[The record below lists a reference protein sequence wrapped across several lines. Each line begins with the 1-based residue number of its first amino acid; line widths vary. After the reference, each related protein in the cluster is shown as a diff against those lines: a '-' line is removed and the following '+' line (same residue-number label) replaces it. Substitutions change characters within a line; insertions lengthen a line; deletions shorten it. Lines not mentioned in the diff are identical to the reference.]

1 MKRLFSCLMA
11 FILFLFVF
19 PITGVAASNTSSSV
33 PQGYTAIYT
42 AEDLDS
48 VRTDADGNYILMND
62 IDLSTWGEWV
72 PIGGTSGFSG
82 VFDGN
87 GFCIRNMRI
96 EDETIYED
104 AGLFSTLN
112 EATVKNLRVTG
123 KINCDDTPV
132 LNVGAIAGSA
142 YDSSIMRCAS
152 YVTISYM
159 NGKPNGTPY
168 TSASGMRLCAGG
180 IVGAVWGNTVIE
192 ECFNAE
198 AITGVATET
207 PLNVGGLVGWFNDE
221 AKISNCYNI
230 ANISAETGYVDV
242 CVGGI
247 AGGQFYATDC
257 SISNCYNI
265 GEVSGV
271 CGEWKYDGNYVGGIA
286 GDLTGNEGSNTITN
300 CYYYSTAPA
309 AVGVVRVWI
318 SEGYDVN
325 ILVDAESCNNA
336 AMQQEATYSG
346 FDFTSVWKID
356 SSVYPYPIL
365 QHMRNG
371 NESVPNE
378 DEPEV
383 PADTDT
389 ERLYLISSTPMNG
402 EKITDLNTQHEIS
415 LVFNQSISVNPKWS
429 VGSIYIK
436 DYTTSETILEID
448 DKEFYS
454 RNGFISENR
463 LTIPL
468 ALIAFDAGTYYI
480 EIPAGFFTAQ
490 NLNGDGK
497 VITFD
502 GVLGKEELCFTIA
515 SDTCRLNEL
524 TSVDYLAFSD
534 IAYSKDLNADM
545 SVREILS
552 NEWASHWKSTDIKY
566 SELFEHVANWRVD
579 NIISKKNG
587 FAAVAFINDYNEVVI
602 AFRGS
607 ENPVAVLSGLGKYAS
622 ADFGSL
628 DDVEE
633 DAIND
638 WLKNDLPMELLNQVG
653 DQFFDAIEFYDSI
666 ANREWIKDVHV
677 TGHSLGG
684 AWGDIVSS
692 YSGCYGETF
701 NAVSALDVVYK
712 NYPEY
717 MAEMFSGI
725 DKQNFI
731 DHVNEFDIL
740 AGQFG
745 AALKTRSVHTSN
757 YSKSSIANNHS
768 LESMVTRDTN
778 GNVALTKSSDKRP
791 DKLSWIC
798 ANYYEIV
805 KGFVMNDFSLD
816 DIGGSYVDFGTSG
829 RDSLYNILS
838 ASNELDVLKEIFSGI
853 FNRVSY
859 GGAGDDEIVT
869 SISSDVI
876 IGGTGDDILSGNL
889 AGDLY
894 LYYKGD
900 GTDYIVDQA
909 GNDYLV
915 LCDFSEDDIIHVKST
930 KDSKYIE
937 VYCNNDIICYIAKEC
952 RSTWSAGTFKIR
964 LIKDNEII
972 EQEIGDSYFNP
983 KNYVRRTVISC
994 PVDIEIIDS
1003 TGTVV
1008 CVVSDQIQNLYYGE
1022 FGVAVCYEASEGE
1035 YEKIIDLTEGYS
1047 TRIVGKNNGVM
1058 DVCVYTYVGDELSNQ
1073 YSVQNITVTNQMIAT
1088 IQHETDSVALL
1099 IDENGDGTVDKEVVL
1114 LSGTPDT
1121 SDGNGS
1127 DTNNSQD
1134 DSQKNDT
1141 DNKESG
1147 KWNWIL
1153 PVGIV
1158 LILLCV
1164 VVALVIATK
1173 KGKKV
1178 NPNAR

>member
-1 MKRLFSCLMA
+1 MLLFSS
-11 FILFLFVF
+11 VF
-19 PITGVAASNTSSSV
+19 PITGVAAKNTSSSV

-48 VRTDADGNYILMND
+48 VRTDVDGKYILMND

-104 AGLFSTLN
+104 AGLFSTLS
-112 EATVKNLRVTG
+112 EAMVKNLSVTG
-123 KINCDDTPV
+123 EINCDDTPV
-132 LNVGAIAGSA
+132 LNAGAIAGSV
-142 YDSSIMRCAS
+142 YNSSIMRCAS
-152 YVTISYM
+152 YVEISYL
-159 NGKPNGTPY
+159 NGTPDG
-168 TSASGMRLCAGG
+168 TPNTWAQDENLCAGG
-180 IVGAVWGNTVIE
+180 IAGEVWGNTIIE
-192 ECFNAE
+192 ECYNVAPIE
-198 AITGVATET
+198 AIAAGT
-207 PLNVGGLVGWFNDE
+207 PLNIGGIVGYFSDNAKVMNCYNTADLSAETDFVSVCLGGITGGQFN
-221 AKISNCYNI
+221 ATSCLISNCYN
-230 ANISAETGYVDV
+230 
-242 CVGGI
+242 VGR
-247 AGGQFYATDC
+247 
-257 SISNCYNI
+257 
-265 GEVSGV
+265 VSGI
-271 CGEWKYDGNYVGGIA
+271 CGNWKFDRCYVGGIA
-286 GDLTGNEGSNTITN
+286 GDLSGNEGSNTITN
-300 CYYYSTAPA
+300 CYYLNDTPA
-309 AVGVVRVWI
+309 AVGAVRVWI
-318 SEGYDVN
+318 NEGYDVD
-325 ILVDAESCNNA
+325 ILVDAESCNDA
-336 AMQQEATYSG
+336 AMQQQATYSG
-346 FDFTSVWKID
+346 FDFTNVWKID
-356 SSVYPYPIL
+356 SSVCPYPIL

-389 ERLYLISSTPMNG
+389 KRLYLIGSTPMNG

-415 LVFNQSISVNPKWS
+415 LVFNQNISVNPKWS
-429 VGSIYIK
+429 VDSIYIK
-436 DYTTSETILEID
+436 DYTTGETILEID

-454 RNGFISENR
+454 RNGFISENK

-468 ALIAFDAGTYYI
+468 ALTAFDAGTYYI

-490 NLNGDGK
+490 NLNSDGK
-497 VITFD
+497 IIEFD
-502 GVLGKEELCFTIA
+502 GILNKDELCFTIE

-534 IAYSKDLNADM
+534 IAYSKELHADV

-552 NEWASHWKSTDIKY
+552 NEWDSQWKSTDIKC

-579 NIISKKNG
+579 NIISKENG

-607 ENPVAVLSGLGKYAS
+607 ENPTAVLSGLGKYAS

-628 DDVEE
+628 DMVEE

-653 DQFFDAIEFYDSI
+653 EQFFDAIEFYDYI

-717 MAEMFSGI
+717 MAEMFSGV
-725 DKQNFI
+725 DKQNFV

-757 YSKSSIANNHS
+757 YSKSSIAKNHS
-768 LESMVTRDTN
+768 LESVVTRDTN
-778 GNVALTKSSDKRP
+778 GNVALTKSFDKTP

-798 ANYYEIV
+798 ANYYEII

-816 DIGGSYVDFGTSG
+816 DIGGSYVDFGTSR
-829 RDSLYNILS
+829 RDSFYNILS

-853 FNRVSY
+853 FNRVSF
-859 GGAGDDEIVT
+859 GGAGDDEIVS

-915 LCDFSEDDIIHVKST
+915 LCDFNEDDIIHVKST
-930 KDSKYIE
+930 QDSQYIE
-937 VYCNNDIICYIAKEC
+937 VYCNNDVICYISKEC
-952 RSTWSAGTFKIR
+952 RSAWSAGTFKIR
-964 LIKDNEII
+964 LIKENEII

-983 KNYVRRTVISC
+983 KNYVRRTVVSC
-994 PVDIEIIDS
+994 PVDVEIIDS
-1003 TGTVV
+1003 NGNVV
-1008 CVVSDQIQNLYYGE
+1008 CVVADQIQNLYYGE
-1022 FGVAVCYEASEGE
+1022 FGTAVCCEASKGE

-1047 TRIVGKNNGVM
+1047 TRIVGKSDGAM
-1058 DVCVYTYVGDELSNQ
+1058 DVCVYTYVGDELSNP
-1073 YSVQNITVTNQMIAT
+1073 YSVQNIAVTNQMVST
-1088 IQHETDSVALL
+1088 IRNEADNITLL
-1099 IDENGDGTVDKEVVL
+1099 IDENNDGVVDKEIAL
-1114 LSGTPDT
+1114 LSGTQDN
-1121 SDGNGS
+1121 SDENNS
-1127 DTNNSQD
+1127 DTDYPIDNSQE
-1134 DSQKNDT
+1134 NDT
-1141 DNKESG
+1141 DEQKSE
-1147 KWNWIL
+1147 KRNWIL

-1158 LILLCV
+1158 LILLCG
-1164 VVALVIATK
+1164 VVAFVIAAK

>member
-1 MKRLFSCLMA
+1 MKRLFSCIMV
-11 FILFLFVF
+11 FILLLFVF
-19 PITGVAASNTSSSV
+19 PITGVAANNTSSSV

-87 GFCIRNMRI
+87 GFCIRNMQI

-104 AGLFSTLN
+104 AGLFSTLS

-152 YVTISYM
+152 YVMISYL

-168 TSASGMRLCAGG
+168 TSASWMRLCAGG
-180 IVGAVWGNTVIE
+180 IVGAVWGNTEID

-198 AITGVATET
+198 AITGIATGA
-207 PLNVGGLVGWFNDE
+207 PLNVGGIVGWFNDN

-247 AGGQFYATDC
+247 AGGQFYATGC

-286 GDLTGNEGSNTITN
+286 GDLTGNEGSNTIIN
-300 CYYYSTAPA
+300 CYYYSAVPA
-309 AVGVVRVWI
+309 AVGIVRVWI
-318 SEGYDVN
+318 NEGYDVN
-325 ILVDAESCNNA
+325 ILVNAESCNNV
-336 AMQQEATYSG
+336 AMQQQATYSG

-356 SSVYPYPIL
+356 SSVYQYPIL
-365 QHMRNG
+365 QHMSFG

-389 ERLYLISSTPMNG
+389 ERLYLVGSSPTKD
-402 EKITDLNTQHEIS
+402 EKISDLNSQHEMT
-415 LVFNQSISVNPKWS
+415 LEFNQDISVNPKWS
-429 VGSIYIK
+429 TGSIYIK
-436 DYTTSETILEID
+436 DYTTDETILEID

-454 RNGFISENR
+454 RNGFISGNK

-468 ALIAFDAGTYYI
+468 ALIAFDAGEYYI
-480 EIPAGFFTAQ
+480 EIPTGFFTAQ

-497 VITFD
+497 IIKSDGILSKDELRFVI
-502 GVLGKEELCFTIA
+502 E

-534 IAYSKDLNADM
+534 IAYNKDLHADM

-552 NEWASHWKSTDIKY
+552 NEWDSHWKSTDIKY
-566 SELFEHVANWRVD
+566 YELFEHIANWRVD
-579 NIISKKNG
+579 DIILKQNG
-587 FAAVAFINDYNEVVI
+587 FAAVSFINDYNEVVI

-607 ENPVAVLSGLGKYAS
+607 ENPTAVLSGLGKYAS

-653 DQFFDAIEFYDSI
+653 DQFFDAIEVYDSI

-725 DKQNFI
+725 DRQSFV
-731 DHVNEFDIL
+731 DHVNQFDIL
-740 AGQFG
+740 AGQFENIEDDILDFNL
-745 AALKTRSVHTSN
+745 LKTAKLHVSN
-757 YSKSSIANNHS
+757 YPISSIGGNHS
-768 LESMVTRDTN
+768 LESLVTRDKF
-778 GNVALTKSSDKRP
+778 GSIILTDSVDYRP
-791 DKLSWIC
+791 GKTSWKC
-798 ANYYEIV
+798 ANIFDIIKTYV
-805 KGFVMNDFSLD
+805 NWGTGGD
-816 DIGGSYVDFGTSG
+816 DTFYAPP
-829 RDSLYNILS
+829 YILEN
-838 ASNELDVLKEIFSGI
+838 A
-853 FNRVSY
+853 VSY
-859 GGAGDDEIVT
+859 GGDGNDTINGSDN
-869 SISSDVI
+869 SDVF
-876 IGGTGDDILSGNL
+876 IGGRGDDILFGYHSG
-889 AGDLY
+889 DVY
-894 LYYKGD
+894 WYCKGD

-909 GNDYLV
+909 GNDCLV
-915 LCDFSEDDIIHVKST
+915 LCDFIEDDIIHVKST
-930 KDSKYIE
+930 QDGQYIE
-937 VYCNNDIICYIAKEC
+937 VYCNNDVICFIDKEC
-952 RSTWSAGTFKIR
+952 RSAWSAGTFKIR
-964 LIKDNEII
+964 IIREGEIE
-972 EQEIGDSYFNP
+972 EQPLEKELFKPNNYMERQVIG
-983 KNYVRRTVISC
+983 C
-994 PVDIEIIDS
+994 PVDVEIIDS
-1003 TGTVV
+1003 NGDVV
-1008 CVVSDQIQNLYYGE
+1008 CVVTDQIQSCYYGG
-1022 FGVAVCYEASEGE
+1022 FGVAVCYETSKGE
-1035 YEKIIDLTEGYS
+1035 YEKVIDLTEGYS

-1058 DVCVYTYVGDELSNQ
+1058 DVCVYTYANDELSNP
-1073 YSVQNITVTNQMIAT
+1073 YSVQNVAVTNQMVST
-1088 IQHETDSVALL
+1088 IQHESDNVTLL
-1099 IDENGDGTVDKEVVL
+1099 IDENNDGIVDKKIAL
-1114 LSGTPDT
+1114 LSDT
-1121 SDGNGS
+1121 QDNSDGNDP
-1127 DTNNSQD
+1127 DTDIPTD
-1134 DSQKNDT
+1134 DSQENDA
-1141 DNKESG
+1141 DGQGCG
-1147 KWNWIL
+1147 KRNWIL
-1153 PVGIV
+1153 PVGVV
-1158 LILLCV
+1158 LILLCGV
-1164 VVALVIATK
+1164 VVLVIAAK